1 MEQRYIDIIIL
12 IDVECGGEDVGGRIW
27 EYHLEFGNKTI
38 RRTYYTNDNSISIPS
53 ACIPGI

>member
-12 IDVECGGEDVGGRIW
+12 IDVECGLWAGGRRGW